1 MKPLILVGGGGHCMS
16 VIEAAESCGREIMGI
31 LDLKEYVG
39 SKISGYEIIG
49 TDDEIAKYADTCE
62 FIISVGSI
70 KSADKRKSLY
80 EAMLRSKAIP
90 ATVIASTAYISKRA
104 TVMPGTVVLHHATV
118 NAGAFVGNNCIINT
132 AANIEHSVRIG
143 NHTHIST
150 GAMINGDCEIGA
162 CSFIG
167 SGARINNGINIT
179 SNSVVGSG
187 ATVIKDIT
195 KSGIYAGVP
204 AIYIHK

>member
-1 MKPLILVGGGGHCMS
+1 MKPLILIGGGGHCMS
-16 VIEAAESCGREIMGI
+16 VIEAAESCGRDILGI

-49 TDDEIAKYADTCE
+49 TDTEIEKYVDTCE
-62 FIISVGSI
+62 FIITVGSI
-70 KSADKRKSLY
+70 KSAEKRKGLF
-80 EAMLRSKAIP
+80 EAMLKSKAKP
-90 ATVIASTAYISKRA
+90 ATVIASTAFVSKRA
-104 TVMPGTVVLHHATV
+104 VIMPGTVILHHASV

-167 SGARINNGINIT
+167 SGARINNSIKIT

-195 KSGIYAGVP
+195 ESGIYAGVP
-204 AIYIHK
+204 AKCIHK